1 VRLPT
6 ASSMP
11 LVVAPLLAMAAGR
24 AHAADDVSLS
34 GMLEHDS
41 KPVLDP
47 TTVGA
52 DYEQLMRDLG
62 ALVGTQAMAPPATTG
77 LTGFEVTVE
86 TTLGFHDLY
95 GRSERAFSGTPSP
108 WDRAM
113 ADESSPSLLS
123 ATGIGLR
130 KGLPYSIELQLK
142 GRWIGVSRQGTIGGG
157 VRAAILEGKR
167 GWPDLGVH
175 LEYTG
180 YVGNRE
186 LRMGVLDVGLSLG
199 GTAMAGKEG
208 TKRTAR
214 IQPWVDV
221 SLLAVS
227 AAPLVPANDAALL
240 GAVAYGRRSPDPEGI
255 PTDKML
261 LMPRFTGGLQLDAPQ
276 FLVRLTGGYTLNAIA
291 HAGVAIGFRR

>member
-1 VRLPT
+1 VTAIATTLDRRLAQTVAVTERWKLRHAHRPIT
-6 ASSMP
+6 AR
-11 LVVAPLLAMAAGR
+11 AAGVVDFFAR
-24 AHAADDVSLS
+24 GTFWAWRNRRYLTARKLAN
-34 GMLEHDS
+34 M
-41 KPVLDP
+41 
-47 TTVGA
+47 
-52 DYEQLMRDLG
+52 
-62 ALVGTQAMAPPATTG
+62 ALVN
-77 LTGFEVTVE
+77 VE
-86 TTLGFHDLY
+86 FLLK
-95 GRSERAFSGTPSP
+95 REK
-108 WDRAM
+108 
-113 ADESSPSLLS
+113 LLS
-123 ATGIGLR
+123 RPYAMKIESTNICNTKCQLCPTGIGLR